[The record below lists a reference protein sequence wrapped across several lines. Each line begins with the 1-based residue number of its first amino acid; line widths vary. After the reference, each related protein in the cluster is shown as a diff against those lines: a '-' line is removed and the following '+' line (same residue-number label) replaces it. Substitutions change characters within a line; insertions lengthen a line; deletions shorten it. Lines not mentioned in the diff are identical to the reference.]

1 MAAIVND
8 RNELFSGA
16 IQRLDSAEVY
26 ITSSVGNLSIA
37 SGATSTTPSSATL
50 TANASAYT
58 SPTYAWYKQIVG
70 VDGAFVLIGGATSNT
85 YNITGDAAFIT
96 AMGASTLIR
105 YKVVVTQSPTYNS
118 SEAIFDLPVVRS
130 GSSGVSPTIYWLS
143 TSADVIQQ
151 NIAKVYTPTTL
162 TVSGYTATGGT
173 TAAYAGRFKIYENG
187 SGTASYTSA
196 IDESSKVYTP
206 SNNAVTQIKV
216 ELYTAGG
223 VITLLD
229 SEIIPIV
236 VDGSGAMTVNI
247 ANDNNVYPAPVSGY
261 AGISFGSALSVVTA
275 YIGSQQLTYG
285 ASGANTFS
293 CTITTTSGITMGTS
307 VGAGSGFEIQPPT
320 AMSVN
325 FVSVPVV
332 VTLRNASGAVHG
344 VITQTITY
352 SLARKGDTGAGAV
365 VEISG
370 GVRTFTYDSGGLNPN
385 PAPTA
390 FTAKLYIDGVE
401 IPTGSLTYSWVVTGL
416 FTGTGT
422 ASTFTPTLNATH
434 SSVDTTVKVSITYS
448 AKVYTETIP
457 IICNKIGARGSV
469 TTTLQ
474 NSAIFPYPGRYEGRA
489 KWANTGT
496 FPVEANATAVDT
508 IATNAIL
515 GALGLTQNGNTANLR
530 FGDTVKVAQIAGSPS
545 ITSIWPGGIGTVS
558 NVCYGPDNRAW
569 YLFTNVDS
577 STGLTTGQ
585 GRSIYVSTDNG
596 STWSFLLTQPYIVHT
611 VINIG
616 SAIYICCN
624 DGHIYRVDSQG
635 NTLAYI
641 GATTTITG
649 IAIGGPS
656 NGTQRYVVS
665 ASNGKLYHSTDFI
678 TWTAISLNGANT
690 WPATDI
696 LFAGGIFVTNTV
708 NQVGGG
714 DNKFW
719 YSYDGLTWV
728 GSTVF
733 NYTTVP
739 SVVKMAYGKGVW
751 LAVTVWDQLLTS
763 TNGKDWVNSGIQPI
777 SGNIQPTDII
787 FDQYFIVTALGG
799 KYAYSTDMGATWT
812 QGNTSPQTNDLL
824 KVRSYGGTI
833 MMAQGNTL
841 FAKGINPVTLSM
853 SGIWSGTKWLSDAN
867 VIDGS
872 LIVKESIASESID
885 TRNLTIKDPLGN
897 VILSAGGLNPV
908 YIKDLSVDTIKIKNN
923 AITVKATGS
932 SGTITNIIT
941 TAVTSSILTTP
952 KGLLTGTVSLAR
964 VDVTDTSPISIDA
977 TANVLVAPVGGS
989 LNANIKYYKVLTEI
1003 WVVRGAATEILVSG
1017 YENWIAPGVLA
1028 TKSMRQGFK
1037 MPSCMYTPSVANT
1050 SYEFYIKVTVTP
1062 YDIAIVAFLGVSD
1075 ILVSMNADIF
1085 CVQFR
1090 K

>member
-70 VDGAFVLIGGATSNT
+70 VDGAFVLIGGATSST

-96 AMGASTLIR
+96 AMGTSTLIR

-130 GSSGVSPTIYWLS
+130 ESSGVSPTIYWLG

-223 VITLLD
+223 VVTLLD
-229 SEIIPIV
+229 SEIIPVV

-293 CTITTTSGITMGTS
+293 CTITTTSGVTMGS
-307 VGAGSGFEIQPPT
+307 AVGAGSGFEIQPPT

-370 GVRTFTYDSGGLNPN
+370 GVRTFTYDSGGINPN

-416 FTGTGT
+416 FTGTST
-422 ASTFTPTLNATH
+422 SSTFTPTLNATH

-457 IICNKIGARGSV
+457 IVCNKIGARGSV

-496 FPVEANATAVDT
+496 FPTEANATAVDT

-515 GALGLTQNGNTANLR
+515 GALGLTQDGNTANLR
-530 FGDTVKVAQIAGSPS
+530 FGDTVKVAQTSVLSSLTSNYLNVGNIGHIAY
-545 ITSIWPGGIGTVS
+545 
-558 NVCYGPDNRAW
+558 CPDVRAW
-569 YLFTNVDS
+569 YIFADKDNLGTIIGTSRCVWASTN
-577 STGLTTGQ
+577 
-585 GRSIYVSTDNG
+585 NG
-596 STWSFLLTQPYIVHT
+596 ASWSFIVTSDHSIQT
-611 VINIG
+611 TRTIG
-616 SAIYICCN
+616 GSLYVCCT
-624 DGHIYRVDSQG
+624 DGYIYRLNAAGGLVLS
-635 NTLAYI
+635 YI
-641 GATTTITG
+641 GVNTAVKS
-649 IAIGGPS
+649 IAIGGIS
-656 NGTQRYVVS
+656 TSTQRYVV
-665 ASNGKLYHSTDFI
+665 AAANGKIYTSLDFV
-678 TWTAISLNGANT
+678 TWGAGAYPT
-690 WPATDI
+690 GLGSAQLVDI
-696 LFAGGIFVTNTV
+696 LFANNLFVTVSVGVTNNTF
-708 NQVGGG
+708 G
-714 DNKFW
+714 
-719 YSYDGLTWV
+719 YSYDGTTWV
-728 GSTVF
+728 ASTTFSVASY
-733 NYTTVP
+733 N
-739 SVVKMAYGKGVW
+739 SVVKIAQGRGTW
-751 LAVTVWDQLLTS
+751 LAITGFDQILRS
-763 TNGKDWVNSGIQPI
+763 TNGKDWTLDATQPI
-777 SGNIQPTDII
+777 TGNFEPKDIV
-787 FDQYFIVTALGG
+787 FDQYFIVVGVLG
-799 KYAYSTDMGATWT
+799 KYAYSNDMGTTWT
-812 QGNTSPQTNDLL
+812 QGTASNTQTLTCI
-824 KVRSYGGTI
+824 RSHDGII
-833 MMAQGNTL
+833 MAAQSNTL
-841 FAKGINPVTLSM
+841 YATGVNPVTLSM

-885 TRNLTIKDPLGN
+885 TRNLTIKDPLGTI
-897 VILSAGGLNPV
+897 ILSAGGLNPV

-923 AITVKATGS
+923 AITVSAQNTSAQIGITTSDLTTGFVTLTTS
-932 SGTITNIIT
+932 NFITVSITNISPIT
-941 TAVTSSILTTP
+941 
-952 KGLLTGTVSLAR
+952 LTGTINLYLTHHNTAIAYYYITGGIYNTLSPSTPVSYIETYKLPT
-964 VDVTDTSPISIDA
+964 VVNPSIPVNAMWEDL
-977 TANVLVAPVGGS
+977 VLPPA
-989 LNANIKYYKVLTEI
+989 I
-1003 WVVRGAATEILVSG
+1003 
-1017 YENWIAPGVLA
+1017 
-1028 TKSMRQGFK
+1028 
-1037 MPSCMYTPSVANT
+1037 YTPPTANT
-1050 SYEFYIKVTVTP
+1050 SYLFYAVLNVTARNSSGTTVPFKTGGIDA
-1062 YDIAIVAFLGVSD
+1062 YTRILSTVQAINF
-1075 ILVSMNADIF
+1075 
-1085 CVQFR
+1085 
-1090 K
+1090 KK